1 MRKTLIIA
9 LLALALAAGL
19 AVPALAIGDN
29 EIWDRLTVGVTIP
42 KVSRGQR
49 MIYTW
54 DQFGGVQAFD
64 LDDPGVTI
72 THTLP
77 DNTFEGFVAFVA
89 DQ

>member
-1 MRKTLIIA
+1 MG
-9 LLALALAAGL
+9 ALAALVL
-19 AVPALAIGDN
+19 AVIGAGAVVAIGDN
-29 EIWDRLTVGVTIP
+29 DIWGHLTVGVTIP
-42 KVSRGQR
+42 KVSRGLR

-54 DQFGGVQAFD
+54 DQAGGVQAFD

-72 THTLP
+72 THALA